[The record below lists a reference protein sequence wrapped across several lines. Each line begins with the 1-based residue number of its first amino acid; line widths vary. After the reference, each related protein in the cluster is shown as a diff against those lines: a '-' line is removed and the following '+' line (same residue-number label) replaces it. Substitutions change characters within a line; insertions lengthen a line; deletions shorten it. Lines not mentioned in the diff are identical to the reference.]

1 MNNQLKQKSRLF
13 VIGSFLIL
21 MALIFMISPLFKQ
34 LREEVFSEMKL
45 KIYEKQHPQEENQKE
60 EIKEDENFNSLE
72 SLPPSVEQQEETPP
86 TYNYNYI
93 GYLEIPKLGFKR
105 GFVDKNS
112 KYNNIEYNIT
122 ISSVS
127 DFPDKEKGN
136 FIIMGHSGYGYAAFF
151 ANLHKISIGDQ
162 AIVTYKDQKYTYQLV
177 NTYLQEKTGKVAIF
191 RDFSKK
197 ALTLITCTYQDSTH
211 QTIFVFEPV

>member
-45 KIYEKQHPQEENQKE
+45 KIYEKQHPEGNKKE

-162 AIVTYKDQKYTYQLV
+162 AIVTYKDQKY
-177 NTYLQEKTGKVAIF
+177 
-191 RDFSKK
+191 
-197 ALTLITCTYQDSTH
+197 STH